1 PREREVMTLLARGLS
16 NRAIAEALV
25 ISPKTA
31 EIHVSN
37 ILGKLSLS
45 SRAQVA
51 AYAIEHGLVNLSKPT
66 PSA

>member
-1 PREREVMTLLARGLS
+1 M
-16 NRAIAEALV
+16 

-37 ILGKLSLS
+37 ILGKLALS

-51 AYAIEHGLVNLSKPT
+51 AYAVEQGLLSRPEQV
-66 PSA
+66 